1 MLGLFGDYYFMSEGV
16 LARSLESLG
25 ISPEESSI
33 RALQGTYL
41 ERGSVHV
48 CTQLYT
54 RGYTVVYTRV
64 YSRLLGSRYKLGMST
79 PRAQTLLSSV
89 SAP

>member
-1 MLGLFGDYYFMSEGV
+1 MLGLFWGYYSMSEGV
-16 LARSLESLG
+16 LARTLESLG
-25 ISPEESSI
+25 VSSEESSI

-54 RGYTVVYTRV
+54 RV
-64 YSRLLGSRYKLGMST
+64 YSCLLGSGHKLGMST
-79 PRAQTLLSSV
+79 PRAQTLLSLV

>member
-1 MLGLFGDYYFMSEGV
+1 MLGLFGDIIPCLREA
-16 LARSLESLG
+16 LARSLESLDV
-25 ISPEESSI
+25 SSEESSI

-41 ERGSVHV
+41 ERGCVHV

-79 PRAQTLLSSV
+79 PRAETLLSSE